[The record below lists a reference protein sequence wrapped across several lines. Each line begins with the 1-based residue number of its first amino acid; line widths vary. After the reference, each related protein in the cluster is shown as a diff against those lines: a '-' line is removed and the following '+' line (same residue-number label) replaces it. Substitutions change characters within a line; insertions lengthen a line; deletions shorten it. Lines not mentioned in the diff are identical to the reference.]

1 MKWALIRLSRPLPE
15 QQLCFINI
23 NPSGIKKM
31 LLFEQAGLQCAFL
44 KVRGLLQD
52 GLHSIFG
59 NYAWFVNYW
68 IVIKEDGIKSVWI

>member
-1 MKWALIRLSRPLPE
+1 
-15 QQLCFINI
+15 
-23 NPSGIKKM
+23 M

-59 NYAWFVNYW
+59 NYA
-68 IVIKEDGIKSVWI
+68 